1 MALLDL
7 LIVFVVVW
15 IALSVVWL
23 VRSRREPALPDRWE
37 PHTRGLD
44 EGGYL
49 VELVCRDEPSQPVR
63 RIAGDLDSDRLGDEL
78 AEAMSEAEARA
89 ATLNGARPAAR

>member
-15 IALSVVWL
+15 LALSVVWV
-23 VRSRREPALPDRWE
+23 VRQRREPSLPDRWE
-37 PHTRGLD
+37 SRTRALP
-44 EGGYL
+44 EGGHL
-49 VELVCRDEPSQPVR
+49 VELVCRGEPTQPVR
-63 RIAGDLDSDRLGDEL
+63 RLPGDLEADRLGDEL

-89 ATLNGARPAAR
+89 AALNGARRR